1 MVHFAPMPCTQ
12 TPGLIYID
20 TRDLT
25 LGADGKPRADL
36 FVSDMLHLN
45 EAGYKL
51 LADRVRPFVPKK

>member
-1 MVHFAPMPCTQ
+1 MQ
-12 TPGLIYID
+12 TPGLIFIY

-25 LGADGKPRADL
+25 LGPDGKPRADL